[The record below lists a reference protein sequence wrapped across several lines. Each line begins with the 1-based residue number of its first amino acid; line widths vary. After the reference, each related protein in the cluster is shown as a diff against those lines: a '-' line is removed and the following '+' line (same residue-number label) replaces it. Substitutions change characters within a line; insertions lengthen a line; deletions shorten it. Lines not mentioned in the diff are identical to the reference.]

1 MQTIPEPR
9 EPDDYRELIYLFNGL
24 FQPTHHTVLVA
35 GDGEPEYRPADRQSR
50 WNRILFA
57 HGFYASALH
66 EISHWCIAGTE
77 RRKQYDYGYWYQP
90 DGRSAD
96 QQAEFERVESRPQ
109 ALEWI
114 LTVATGRRFHLSLDN
129 LNGEDSGQRERFAAQ
144 VHRHAQRYLEDG
156 LPGRAERFRQCLMD
170 WYGRREA
177 FRHYAFSLERLL

>member
-1 MQTIPEPR
+1 MQIIPESPQ
-9 EPDDYRELIYLFNGL
+9 PDDYRELIYLFNGL
-24 FQPTHHTVLVA
+24 FQPRHHTVLVA
-35 GDGEPEYRPADRQSR
+35 GEGEPEYRPADRQCR

-66 EISHWCIAGTE
+66 EISHWCIAGPE

-114 LTVATGRRFHLSLDN
+114 LSAAAGRRFHLSLDN
-129 LNGEDSGQRERFAAQ
+129 LNGEASGQRERFARE
-144 VHRHAQRYLEDG
+144 VHRHAHRYLEYG
-156 LPGRAERFRQCLMD
+156 LPERAERFRQCLVD
-170 WYGRREA
+170 WYGRRGA
-177 FRHYAFSLERLL
+177 FRQYAFSLERLL